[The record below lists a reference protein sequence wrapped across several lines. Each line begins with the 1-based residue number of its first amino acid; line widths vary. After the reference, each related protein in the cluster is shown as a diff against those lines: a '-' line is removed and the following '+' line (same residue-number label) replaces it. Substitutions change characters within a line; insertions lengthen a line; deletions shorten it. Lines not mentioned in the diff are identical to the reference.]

1 MDEFLRERGIRV
13 IGIKKG
19 DIDKDILMIFVI
31 CYEYSISFMNMLKL
45 FEVSRKYF
53 WTFMEICSPMIKMGV
68 RKATTL
74 RKSVDKMMECLRDPS
89 LTYETLTPRED
100 MVLEAFTWFIEDNFS
115 DGEGCLHISQF
126 ERVPFAK
133 AYGNNDMLVASDYKS
148 MVDNVDRIKYIQ
160 MGDGKFF
167 KTSRFLYFMEKYC
180 GDTDVRELDS
190 LSVKEMMKRIQD
202 GAEKL
207 REQEQ
212 KELSGTYK
220 FWV

>member
-1 MDEFLRERGIRV
+1 M

-19 DIDKDILMIFVI
+19 DIDKDILMIFVV
-31 CYEYSISFMNMLKL
+31 CYEYSMSFMNTLKL
-45 FEVSRKYF
+45 FSVSRKYF

-68 RKATTL
+68 RKAMTL
-74 RKSVDKMMECLRDPS
+74 RKSVDKMMECIKDPS

-100 MVLEAFTWFIEDNFS
+100 MILEAFNWFIEDNFS

-126 ERVPFAK
+126 EKVPFAK
-133 AYGNNDMLVASDYKS
+133 AYGNNDMLVASDYKN
-148 MVDNVDRIKYIQ
+148 MLENVDRIKYIQ
-160 MGDGKFF
+160 MGDDKFY

-190 LSVKEMMKRIQD
+190 LSVKEMIKRIQD

-212 KELSGTYK
+212 KEFDGTYK

>member
-1 MDEFLRERGIRV
+1 M
-13 IGIKKG
+13 IGIKRG
-19 DIDKDILMIFVI
+19 DIDKDVLMIFVI
-31 CYEYSISFMNMLKL
+31 CYEYSLSFMNMLKL
-45 FEVSRKYF
+45 FAVSRKYF

-68 RKATTL
+68 RKAMTL
-74 RKSVDKMMECLRDPS
+74 RKSVDKMMECIKDPS

-100 MVLEAFTWFIEDNFS
+100 MILESFNWFIEDNFS

-126 ERVPFAK
+126 EKVPFAK
-133 AYGNNDMLVASDYKS
+133 AYGKNNMLVASDYKS
-148 MVDNVDRIKYIQ
+148 MLENVDRIKYIQ
-160 MGDGKFF
+160 MGDDKFF

-190 LSVKEMMKRIQD
+190 LSVKEMIKRIQD

-212 KELSGTYK
+212 EEFGGTYK